1 VHFSTYSSPIP
12 DKNPNFAEY
21 QVLNVMRKFVLAIDS
36 FKGSLTST
44 EAEAAAREG
53 ILRIYPRAETLC
65 IPIADG
71 GEGMLDALSTLG
83 GQEVHLRVQG
93 PLNDKVEARYL
104 ITADRQTAYIEM
116 ASASG
121 LTLVPENLRTPLQT
135 TTRGTGELMRDALDR
150 GCRRLVVG
158 LGGSAT
164 NDGGMGM
171 LSALGIR
178 FLDRQGKELEGRG
191 KDMTAT
197 VRIDT
202 SLAHPALKTTRCTA
216 ACDVRNPFYG
226 TEGAACIFA
235 PQKGATPDDVQL
247 LDQGLQHLAQ
257 LYQQATGIDIATLP
271 GAGAAGG
278 LGGALAAFL
287 HADLRP
293 GISLLLEA
301 NGFQDKIKGAD
312 LIITGE
318 GRADRQT
325 LMGKVP
331 AGVLHEAVR
340 AGIPI
345 ALIAGQIANEEEL
358 HAAGFYHVCATTPQ
372 DMPLCVAMQKHTAQ
386 ENIRQAMEQLLKNW
400 NK

>member
-1 VHFSTYSSPIP
+1 
-12 DKNPNFAEY
+12 
-21 QVLNVMRKFVLAIDS
+21 MRKFVLAIDS

-386 ENIRQAMEQLLKNW
+386 ENICQAMEQLLKNW

>member
-1 VHFSTYSSPIP
+1 
-12 DKNPNFAEY
+12 
-21 QVLNVMRKFVLAIDS
+21 MRKFVLAIDS

-53 ILRIYPRAETLC
+53 ILRVYPRAETLC

-83 GQEVHLRVQG
+83 GQEVPLRVQG

-104 ITADRQTAYIEM
+104 ITADGQTAYIEM

-121 LTLVPENLRTPLQT
+121 LTLVPENLRNPLQT

-150 GCRRLVVG
+150 GCRRLVIG

-171 LSALGIR
+171 LSTLGIR

-202 SLAHPALKTTRCTA
+202 SLAHPALKTARCTA
-216 ACDVRNPFYG
+216 ACDVRNPFDG
-226 TEGAACIFA
+226 PQGAAFIFA

-247 LDQGLQHLAQ
+247 LDQGLHHLAQ
-257 LYQQATGIDIATLP
+257 LYRQTTGLDIATLP

-301 NGFQDKIKGAD
+301 NGFQDKIKGGRSDHYRRGTCRPTDPDGKSSGRSTARSC
-312 LIITGE
+312 TG
-318 GRADRQT
+318 RHPHCSDSRT
-325 LMGKVP
+325 NCRRRRTTCCRILP
-331 AGVLHEAVR
+331 CTRHYPSR
-340 AGIPI
+340 
-345 ALIAGQIANEEEL
+345 
-358 HAAGFYHVCATTPQ
+358 HATPRSHAKAYS
-372 DMPLCVAMQKHTAQ
+372 PREYPPGNGAAFKKL
-386 ENIRQAMEQLLKNW
+386 E
-400 NK
+400 

>member
-1 VHFSTYSSPIP
+1 
-12 DKNPNFAEY
+12 
-21 QVLNVMRKFVLAIDS
+21 MRKFVLAIDS

-53 ILRIYPRAETLC
+53 ILRVYPRAETLC

-93 PLNDKVEARYL
+93 PLNDQAEARYL
-104 ITADRQTAYIEM
+104 ITADGQTAYIEM

-121 LTLVPENLRTPLQT
+121 LTLVPENLRNPLQT

-150 GCRRLVVG
+150 GCRRLVIG

-191 KDMTAT
+191 MDMTAT

-202 SLAHPALKTTRCTA
+202 SLAHPALKTARCTA
-216 ACDVRNPFYG
+216 ACDVRNPFDG
-226 TEGAACIFA
+226 PQGAAFIFA

-257 LYQQATGIDIATLP
+257 LYRQTTGIDIATLP

-345 ALIAGQIANEEEL
+345 ALIAGQIADEEEL

-372 DMPLCVAMQKHTAQ
+372 DMPLRVAMQKHTAQ
-386 ENIRQAMEQLLKNW
+386 ENIRQAMKRLLKNW

>member
-1 VHFSTYSSPIP
+1 
-12 DKNPNFAEY
+12 
-21 QVLNVMRKFVLAIDS
+21 MRKFVLAIDS
-36 FKGSLTST
+36 FKGSLTSI
-44 EAEAAAREG
+44 EAEVAAREG
-53 ILRIYPRAETLC
+53 ILRVYPRAETLC

-83 GQEVHLRVQG
+83 GQEIHLRVQG
-93 PLNDKVEARYL
+93 PLNDQVEARYL
-104 ITADRQTAYIEM
+104 ITADGQTAYIEM

-121 LTLVPENLRTPLQT
+121 LTLVPENLRNPLQT

-150 GCRRLVVG
+150 GCRRLVIG

-171 LSALGIR
+171 FSALGIR
-178 FLDRQGKELEGRG
+178 FLDRQWKELEGRG
-191 KDMTAT
+191 MDMTAT

-202 SLAHPALKTTRCTA
+202 SLAHPALKTARCTA
-216 ACDVRNPFYG
+216 ACDVRNPFDG
-226 TEGAACIFA
+226 PQGAAFIFA

-247 LDQGLQHLAQ
+247 LDQGLHHLAQ
-257 LYQQATGIDIATLP
+257 LYRQTTGIDIATLP

-331 AGVLHEAVR
+331 AGVLNESR
-340 AGIPI
+340 QTGIPVV
-345 ALIAGQIANEEEL
+345 LIAGQIADEEEL
-358 HAAGFYHVCATTPQ
+358 HAAGFYHVCATTPK
-372 DMPLCVAMQKHTAQ
+372 DMPLRVAMQKHTAQ

>member
-1 VHFSTYSSPIP
+1 
-12 DKNPNFAEY
+12 
-21 QVLNVMRKFVLAIDS
+21 MRKFVLAIDS

-53 ILRIYPRAETLC
+53 ILRVYPRAETLC

-83 GQEVHLRVQG
+83 GKEVHLRVQG

-104 ITADRQTAYIEM
+104 ITADGQTAYIEM

-191 KDMTAT
+191 MDMTAT

-202 SLAHPALKTTRCTA
+202 SLAHPALKTARCTA
-216 ACDVRNPFYG
+216 ACDVRNPFDG
-226 TEGAACIFA
+226 PHGAAFIFA

>member
-1 VHFSTYSSPIP
+1 MHFSTYSSPIP
-12 DKNPNFAEY
+12 DKNPNFAAQQSTE
-21 QVLNVMRKFVLAIDS
+21 VMRKIVLAIDS

-44 EAEAAAREG
+44 EAETAALEG
-53 ILRIYPRAETLC
+53 IRRVYPQAETVC

-71 GEGMLDALSTLG
+71 GEGMLEALSSLRM
-83 GQEVHLRVQG
+83 QEVRLRVQG
-93 PLNDKVEARYL
+93 PLDEKVEARYL
-104 ITADRQTAYIEM
+104 ISSDGQTAYIEM

-121 LTLVPENLRTPLQT
+121 LPLVPENQRNPLLT
-135 TTRGTGELMRDALDR
+135 TTHGTGQLMRDALDR
-150 GCRRLVVG
+150 GCDHLVIG

-178 FLDRQGKELEGRG
+178 FLNNQGQELKGRG
-191 KDMTAT
+191 CDMEKAD
-197 VRIDT
+197 RIDT
-202 SLAHPALKTTRCTA
+202 SLAHPAMKAVRCTA

-226 TEGAACIFA
+226 PEGAAYIFS
-235 PQKGATPDDVQL
+235 PQKGATPDEVQL
-247 LDQGLQHLAQ
+247 LDKGLRHLAE
-257 LYQQATGIDIATLP
+257 LYRQTTGHDIATLP

-287 HADLRP
+287 NAELRP

-325 LMGKVP
+325 TMGKVP
-331 AGVLHEAVR
+331 AGVLNESR
-340 AGIPI
+340 QTGIPVV
-345 ALIAGQIANEEEL
+345 LIAGQVADEEIL
-358 HAAGFYHVCATTPQ
+358 RSAGFSQVYATTPP
-372 DMPLCVAMQKHTAQ
+372 DMPLSTAMQKDVAQ
-386 ENIRQAMEQLLKNW
+386 ANISRTIERLLKE
-400 NK
+400 K

>member
-1 VHFSTYSSPIP
+1 
-12 DKNPNFAEY
+12 
-21 QVLNVMRKFVLAIDS
+21 MRKFVLAIDS

-104 ITADRQTAYIEM
+104 ITADRQTADNEI